1 MTEEELTQT
10 QEAEPQ
16 PELNAEQLMQL
27 AREAERQ
34 AESAA
39 QAADTASRAAKL
51 ALEIH
56 QPAESKDSE
65 EGQ

>member
-34 AESAA
+34 AE
-39 QAADTASRAAKL
+39 
-51 ALEIH
+51 LER
-56 QPAESKDSE
+56 QGGAESAEARGSIPL
-65 EGQ
+65 